1 MRALETALI
10 YLVPFVAIGLIAKL
24 VIPRWMARHG
34 ADLSEIPGRPNR
46 WRRVFPVGMWR
57 GEE

>member
-1 MRALETALI
+1 MRALATALI
-10 YLVPFVAIGLIAKL
+10 YLVPFLAIGLIARL
-24 VIPRWMARHG
+24 IIPRWMARHG
-34 ADLSEIPGRPNR
+34 ADLSEIPARPNR